1 MCYLDLIF
9 KNIISSWKSYLYIL
23 YILNLTEYDIIINN
37 VLIYYLIMSTKL
49 KPRYY
54 FQIMCYLLN
63 VHEINVSQK
72 KRQKLRTGKN
82 SVEFE
87 LG

>member
-1 MCYLDLIF
+1 
-9 KNIISSWKSYLYIL
+9 
-23 YILNLTEYDIIINN
+23 
-37 VLIYYLIMSTKL
+37 MSTKL
-49 KPRYY
+49 
-54 FQIMCYLLN
+54 MCYLLY
-63 VHEINVSQK
+63 VHEISVSQK

>member
-49 KPRYY
+49 
-54 FQIMCYLLN
+54 MCYLLY
-63 VHEINVSQK
+63 VHEISVSQK
-72 KRQKLRTGKN
+72 KKKKAETTYQK
-82 SVEFE
+82 E
-87 LG
+87 